1 MRWAGEGPDLFSVRV
16 DLVAPDG
23 SGHWVAAVADALI
36 ALLPFGD
43 GSPHLAGV
51 DQGRTHEGGPV
62 VGLTFLVRAA
72 SFADAARTA
81 VETATAAGENA
92 GAGGRIYDVVLVP
105 EEGFTLPETVRH
117 IPQPD

>member
-1 MRWAGEGPDLFSVRV
+1 LFSVRV

-23 SGHWVAAVADALI
+23 SSHWVAALADALI

-43 GSPHLAGV
+43 GPPHLAGV
-51 DQGRTHEGGPV
+51 DQGRGHEGGPV
-62 VGLTFLVRAA
+62 IGLTFLVRAV

-81 VETATAAGENA
+81 VETATAAGADA
-92 GAGGRIYDVVLVP
+92 GAGSRMYDVVLVP
-105 EEGFTLPETVRH
+105 EEGFTPPETARR